1 MYKDYFMYN
10 IYVLKK
16 CLYSYKETQIKENS
30 RGGIKKK
37 NSVELTR

>member
-10 IYVLKK
+10 IYILKK
-16 CLYSYKETQIKENS
+16 CLYSYKETHIKEDS

-37 NSVELTR
+37 NEYCLAN